1 MTENTKL
8 LVLAGVHGRQSGQL
22 GSDEEGFLR
31 DSQGQIDVL
40 QRNRGED
47 IKAKNIKFEVKDV
60 GQINTL
66 SDSDAKAFDEKKFVE
81 AVESFKPTVLILAFC
96 WSRKSELNDLLRS
109 AGIYSTLI
117 LRYVQFNKSEL
128 NQMIFI
134 LSHLLH
140 SHSQGGSRSDHR
152 ESPRPS

>member
-47 IKAKNIKFEVKDV
+47 IKAKNIEFEVKDV

-66 SDSDAKAFDEKKFVE
+66 SDSDTKARALDEKKFVE

-117 LRYVQFNKSEL
+117 LR
-128 NQMIFI
+128 
-134 LSHLLH
+134 
-140 SHSQGGSRSDHR
+140 
-152 ESPRPS
+152 

>member
-31 DSQGQIDVL
+31 DSQGQIDLL
-40 QRNRGED
+40 QRKKGED

-66 SDSDAKAFDEKKFVE
+66 SDSDTKARAFDEKKFVE

-96 WSRKSELNDLLRS
+96 WSRKFELNDLLRS

-140 SHSQGGSRSDHR
+140 SHSQGGSRSDH
-152 ESPRPS
+152 